1 MFALRCTRMVLKHI
15 KDEPDEGHF
24 PTTTALGDWYVNLI
38 PMPIGE
44 LLIFVSERS
53 LVTVAIPAEEVRV
66 ILPQL
71 RQRVANLLKQI
82 DVPESLLTSEIR
94 QMENTQLART
104 ASRSVLGSMNDIAS
118 HYQYMVEHDIAG
130 KIQNLEEMELK
141 ISMFPHKPIGYEIP
155 SQFALKLLT
164 DEWGIPSK

>member
-1 MFALRCTRMVLKHI
+1 MFALRCTRKVLKLI
-15 KDEPDEGHF
+15 KNEPDEGHF

-53 LVTVAIPAEEVRV
+53 LITVAIPAEEVQV

-71 RQRVANLLKQI
+71 RQRVSNLLKQI
-82 DVPESLLTSEIR
+82 DVPENILNNEIH
-94 QMENTQLART
+94 QMENAQLART

-118 HYQYMVEHDIAG
+118 HYQYMVEYDVAG

-141 ISMFPHKPIGYEIP
+141 ISFFPHKPIGYEIP

>member
-1 MFALRCTRMVLKHI
+1 MFALRCTRKVLKHI
-15 KDEPDEGHF
+15 KDEPDEVSY

-53 LVTVAIPAEEVRV
+53 LITVAIPAEDVQV

-71 RQRVANLLKQI
+71 RERVANLLKQI
-82 DVPESLLTSEIR
+82 DIPENILKNELR
-94 QMENTQLART
+94 QMENTQLAKT

-118 HYQYMVEHDIAG
+118 NYQYMVEYDIAG
-130 KIQNLEEMELK
+130 KILNLDEMELK
-141 ISMFPHKPIGYEIP
+141 LSEFPHKPLGYDVP

-164 DEWGIPSK
+164 DEWGIPST

>member
-1 MFALRCTRMVLKHI
+1 MFALRCTRKVLKQI

-24 PTTTALGDWYVNLI
+24 TTTTALGDWYVNLI

-53 LVTVAIPAEEVRV
+53 LLTVAIPAEDVRM

-82 DVPESLLTSEIR
+82 DVPENLLTSEIR
-94 QMENTQLART
+94 QMVNERY
-104 ASRSVLGSMNDIAS
+104 R
-118 HYQYMVEHDIAG
+118 
-130 KIQNLEEMELK
+130 
-141 ISMFPHKPIGYEIP
+141 ISLSIFCRV
-155 SQFALKLLT
+155 
-164 DEWGIPSK
+164 